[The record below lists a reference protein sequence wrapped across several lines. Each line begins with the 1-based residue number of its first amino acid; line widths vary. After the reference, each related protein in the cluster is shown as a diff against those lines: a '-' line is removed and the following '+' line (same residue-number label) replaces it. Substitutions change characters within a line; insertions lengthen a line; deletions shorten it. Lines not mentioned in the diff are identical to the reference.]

1 MENVETVVE
10 ETPEVE
16 VTLKGLAAKINT
28 EVVALTDAC
37 CKAITLEGGLDTAA
51 GIRKTSVELR
61 DSLIAISRTCHTL
74 YQEVLPVRDEL
85 LGGVSVVQA
94 ANKKAALEA
103 KIAEDQAK
111 LAAM

>member
-1 MENVETVVE
+1 MENVEAVD
-10 ETPEVE
+10 TPEVE
-16 VTLKGLAAKINT
+16 VVLTGLAAKINA

-37 CKAITLEGGLDTAA
+37 CKAISLEGGLDTAA

-61 DSLIAISRTCHTL
+61 DSLIAISRTCHGL
-74 YQEVLPVRDEL
+74 YQDTLVTRDEL

-94 ANKKAALEA
+94 ASKKKALEA